1 MDPFG
6 NEDIA
11 WLHSQLSDHA
21 HGLSGV
27 YERISAA
34 IQRSEGEK
42 LALQKRV
49 EELERDDHPTS
60 ETRRLRE
67 ENATLRAK
75 LATTTK
81 EKAEVT
87 RERDV
92 LLRKLNG
99 VKQLVFDPALDEKTA
114 SNDTHNAEPGP
125 STTAAVRPP
134 RDPRTITQST
144 STSVTQRAVS
154 APEGFSSARTDI
166 SEPVT
171 DVTVMLD
178 SPGRAIRPRPRTA
191 PTRAGSGSQP
201 MSMHSSATLI
211 ESRLR
216 TQEAPAALGAPF
228 VDTRVTASPPL
239 SVATLPRMHVPN
251 ADANGSPQRRST
263 SVAHMF
269 TLTTSPGMS
278 EGLSVQYE
286 DAPGSSASG
295 AGPSRT
301 VKKWRLHFA
310 KPPTTAEA
318 MAIKPVPTTVLAER
332 LELDE
337 ETRRS
342 IDDLSLLPAGS
353 FRLYIQ
359 DAFGLAFLYDPIL
372 LESPEATYVVE
383 WSEAT
388 GARTTKTYITE
399 AKEKHSELHT
409 FIYAP
414 RKNGWQYLGQQ
425 RWNLADI
432 KSIWHSLVSPAQRAL
447 AARRSQDADI
457 AEIARGLKKGQLEQL
472 TVELQQVSLLGP
484 NAAESAVMK
493 KLCD

>member
-21 HGLSGV
+21 HGLNGV
-27 YERISAA
+27 YVRVSRA
-34 IQRSEGEK
+34 IQHLEDEK
-42 LALQKRV
+42 SALQKRV
-49 EELERDDHPTS
+49 EELERDPTS
-60 ETRRLRE
+60 EVRRLRE
-67 ENATLRAK
+67 ENAALRAK

-81 EKAEVT
+81 ERKEVT
-87 RERDV
+87 HERDV

-99 VKQLVFDPALDEKTA
+99 VKQLIFDPAFDGKPA

-125 STTAAVRPP
+125 STTTAASSSVPA
-134 RDPRTITQST
+134 RDPRAVTT
-144 STSVTQRAVS
+144 STQRAVS
-154 APEGFSSARTDI
+154 APQGFSSARTDI

-171 DVTVMLD
+171 DVTVILD
-178 SPGRAIRPRPRTA
+178 SPGRAVRPRPRTA
-191 PTRAGSGSQP
+191 PTRAASGSQQP
-201 MSMHSSATLI
+201 LSMHSSTTLMDPRI
-211 ESRLR
+211 HS
-216 TQEAPAALGAPF
+216 QDEAPAALGAPF
-228 VDTRVTASPPL
+228 VDARTAP
-239 SVATLPRMHVPN
+239 
-251 ADANGSPQRRST
+251 ADANGSPQRRT
-263 SVAHMF
+263 SVAHVF
-269 TLTTSPGMS
+269 SLNVSPGMS

-286 DAPGSSASG
+286 DATASG

-301 VKKWRLHFA
+301 PKKWRLHFA

-318 MAIKPVPTTVLAER
+318 VAIKPVSTAVLVEK

-337 ETRRS
+337 DSRRA

-359 DAFGLAFLYDPIL
+359 EVFGLAFLYDPIL

-388 GARTTKTYITE
+388 GAGTTKTYINN
-399 AKEKHSELHT
+399 AKEKHAEMHT

-414 RKNGWQYLGQQ
+414 RKSGWQYLGQQ
-425 RWNLADI
+425 RWNVADI
-432 KSIWHSLVSPAQRAL
+432 KSIWNSLVSPAQRAL
-447 AARRSQDADI
+447 AARRSQDADV

-484 NAAESAVMK
+484 NAAESAVIQ
-493 KLCD
+493 KLSD

>member
-1 MDPFG
+1 MDHFG

-11 WLHSQLSDHA
+11 WMHRQLSDHA

-27 YERISAA
+27 YERISGL
-34 IQRSEGEK
+34 IQRLEGEK
-42 LALQKRV
+42 SELQKRV

-60 ETRRLRE
+60 DARRLRE

-75 LATTTK
+75 LATTAK
-81 EKAEVT
+81 EKTEVT
-87 RERDV
+87 HERDV

-99 VKQLVFDPALDEKTA
+99 VKQLVFDPAFDGKPA

-125 STTAAVRPP
+125 STTAASSSVPT
-134 RDPRTITQST
+134 RDSRTVTT
-144 STSVTQRAVS
+144 SATSTQRAVS
-154 APEGFSSARTDI
+154 APQGFSSARTDI

-171 DVTVMLD
+171 DVTVILD
-178 SPGRAIRPRPRTA
+178 SPGRAVRPRPRTA
-191 PTRAGSGSQP
+191 PTRAASGSQQP
-201 MSMHSSATLI
+201 LSMHSSATLI
-211 ESRLR
+211 DPRLR
-216 TQEAPAALGAPF
+216 SREAPAALGAPF
-228 VDTRVTASPPL
+228 VDVRTAASPP
-239 SVATLPRMHVPN
+239 V
-251 ADANGSPQRRST
+251 DANGSPQRRT
-263 SVAHMF
+263 SVAHVF
-269 TLTTSPGMS
+269 SLNVSPGMS

-286 DAPGSSASG
+286 DAIASG
-295 AGPSRT
+295 AGSSRIP
-301 VKKWRLHFA
+301 KKWRLHFA

-318 MAIKPVPTTVLAER
+318 VAIKPVPTAVLAEK
-332 LELDE
+332 LELDDDS
-337 ETRRS
+337 RRA

-359 DAFGLAFLYDPIL
+359 EVFGLAFLYDPIL
-372 LESPEATYVVE
+372 LESPDATYVVE

-388 GARTTKTYITE
+388 GAGTTKTYINN
-399 AKEKHSELHT
+399 AKEKNAEMHT

-425 RWNLADI
+425 RWSVADI
-432 KSIWHSLVSPAQRAL
+432 KSIWNSLVSPAQRAL
-447 AARRSQDADI
+447 AARRSQDADV

-493 KLCD
+493 KLSD

>member
-6 NEDIA
+6 NDDIA

-21 HGLSGV
+21 HGLNGV
-27 YERISAA
+27 YVRVSRA
-34 IQRSEGEK
+34 IQRLEDEK
-42 LALQKRV
+42 SALQKRV
-49 EELERDDHPTS
+49 EELERNDHPTS
-60 ETRRLRE
+60 EARRLRE

-75 LATTTK
+75 LATTAK
-81 EKAEVT
+81 EKTEVT
-87 RERDV
+87 HERDV

-99 VKQLVFDPALDEKTA
+99 VKQLVFDPAFDGKPA

-125 STTAAVRPP
+125 STTAAASSSVPT
-134 RDPRTITQST
+134 RTVT
-144 STSVTQRAVS
+144 TSVQRAVS
-154 APEGFSSARTDI
+154 APQGFSSARTDI

-171 DVTVMLD
+171 DVTVILD
-178 SPGRAIRPRPRTA
+178 SPGRAVRPRPRTT
-191 PTRAGSGSQP
+191 PTRAASGSQQP
-201 MSMHSSATLI
+201 LSMHSSTTLMDP
-211 ESRLR
+211 RLSS
-216 TQEAPAALGAPF
+216 QEAPAALGAPF
-228 VDTRVTASPPL
+228 VDTRTAP
-239 SVATLPRMHVPN
+239 
-251 ADANGSPQRRST
+251 ADANGSPQRRT
-263 SVAHMF
+263 SVAHVF
-269 TLTTSPGMS
+269 SLNVSPGMS

-286 DAPGSSASG
+286 DATASG
-295 AGPSRT
+295 AGSSRIP
-301 VKKWRLHFA
+301 KKWRLHFA
-310 KPPTTAEA
+310 KAPTTAEA
-318 MAIKPVPTTVLAER
+318 VAIKPVPTAVLAEK

-337 ETRRS
+337 ESRRA

-359 DAFGLAFLYDPIL
+359 EVFGLAFLYDPIL

-388 GARTTKTYITE
+388 GAGTTKTYINN
-399 AKEKHSELHT
+399 AKEKHAEMHT

-414 RKNGWQYLGQQ
+414 RKSGWQYLGQQ
-425 RWNLADI
+425 RWNVADI
-432 KSIWHSLVSPAQRAL
+432 KSIWNSLVPPAQRAL

-493 KLCD
+493 KLSD

>member
-6 NEDIA
+6 NDDIA

-21 HGLSGV
+21 HGLNGV
-27 YERISAA
+27 YVRVSRA
-34 IQRSEGEK
+34 IQHLEDEK
-42 LALQKRV
+42 SALQKRV
-49 EELERDDHPTS
+49 EELERDNHPTS
-60 ETRRLRE
+60 EARRLRE

-75 LATTTK
+75 LATTAK

-87 RERDV
+87 HERDV

-99 VKQLVFDPALDEKTA
+99 VKQLVFDPAFDGKSA
-114 SNDTHNAEPGP
+114 SNDTHNAGPGP
-125 STTAAVRPP
+125 STAASSSVPT
-134 RDPRTITQST
+134 RDPRAVTT
-144 STSVTQRAVS
+144 STTSTQRAVS
-154 APEGFSSARTDI
+154 APQAFSSARTDI

-171 DVTVMLD
+171 DVTVILD
-178 SPGRAIRPRPRTA
+178 SPGRAVRPRPRTT
-191 PTRAGSGSQP
+191 PTRAASGSQQP
-201 MSMHSSATLI
+201 LSMHSSMTLMD
-211 ESRLR
+211 SRLHS
-216 TQEAPAALGAPF
+216 QDEAPAALGAPF
-228 VDTRVTASPPL
+228 VDVRTAASPP
-239 SVATLPRMHVPN
+239 
-251 ADANGSPQRRST
+251 ADANGSPQRRT
-263 SVAHMF
+263 SVAHVF
-269 TLTTSPGMS
+269 SLNVSPGMS

-286 DAPGSSASG
+286 DATASG
-295 AGPSRT
+295 AGPSRIP
-301 VKKWRLHFA
+301 KKWRLHFA

-318 MAIKPVPTTVLAER
+318 VAIKPVPTAVLAEK

-337 ETRRS
+337 ESRRA
-342 IDDLSLLPAGS
+342 IEDLSLLPAGS

-359 DAFGLAFLYDPIL
+359 EMFGLAFLYDPIL

-388 GARTTKTYITE
+388 GAGTTKTYINN
-399 AKEKHSELHT
+399 AKEKHTEMHT

-414 RKNGWQYLGQQ
+414 RKSGWQYLGQQ
-425 RWNLADI
+425 RWNVADI
-432 KSIWHSLVSPAQRAL
+432 KSIWNSLVSPAQRAL

-493 KLCD
+493 KLSD